1 MPSFGALRETQCPRC
16 GRAVDLPFGML
27 CGECRA
33 QVRRR
38 ARRLARRWALGVVLA
53 FGVWVLIKVPDEP
66 MARIV
71 AGSAALFTWALVY
84 TIVYRAATL
93 WLS

>member
-1 MPSFGALRETQCPRC
+1 
-16 GRAVDLPFGML
+16 
-27 CGECRA
+27 
-33 QVRRR
+33 
-38 ARRLARRWALGVVLA
+38 
-53 FGVWVLIKVPDEP
+53 

-84 TIVYRAATL
+84 TIVYRAANL